1 MNHTKIYIA
10 PILKRGLAFL
20 FWVTAS
26 SFYYKGIGYKMAHF
40 TKKVAFV

>member
-1 MNHTKIYIA
+1 MSHTKIYIA

-20 FWVTAS
+20 FRGTAS
-26 SFYYKGIGYKMAHF
+26 SFYYKVSATKMAHF